1 MYPEIITHNECVG
14 LLLFDTWKNKPRTR
28 RLTRCMRK
36 RLQEELFELEW
47 PKRRNRIREGR
58 ITPEIG
64 VGTSAAAAAD
74 TEDTGETIIIE
85 EEEETDIT
93 IEETTV
99 DTIEETEGTLAV
111 EGETMTTA
119 EVGMAGLGVGGG
131 MKTDELEEVTTIE
144 EATTIDEVE
153 QVMTIEE
160 DTTIEE
166 ATTIEETTTI
176 EEATTIEEVP
186 MKIEGEATA
195 GTDMKTGEPL
205 SSKKTSTAT

>member
-1 MYPEIITHNECVG
+1 MYPEITTHNECVG

-85 EEEETDIT
+85 EEEEEETDIT

-111 EGETMTTA
+111 EGETMTIA
-119 EVGMAGLGVGGG
+119 EVGMEVVGAG

-153 QVMTIEE
+153 QVMTIEG
-160 DTTIEE
+160 D
-166 ATTIEETTTI
+166 TTI

-186 MKIEGEATA
+186 MKIEEEATA

-205 SSKKTSTAT
+205 SSKKTSAAT

>member
-85 EEEETDIT
+85 EEEEEETDIM

-119 EVGMAGLGVGGG
+119 EVGMAVVGAG

>member
-85 EEEETDIT
+85 EEEEETDIT

-119 EVGMAGLGVGGG
+119 EVGMAVAGGG

-166 ATTIEETTTI
+166 ATTIEE
-176 EEATTIEEVP
+176 VP

>member
-85 EEEETDIT
+85 EEEEEETDIT

-119 EVGMAGLGVGGG
+119 EVGMAVVGGG

-166 ATTIEETTTI
+166 ATTIEE
-176 EEATTIEEVP
+176 VP

>member
-1 MYPEIITHNECVG
+1 MYPEITTHNECVG

-85 EEEETDIT
+85 EEEEEETDIT

-119 EVGMAGLGVGGG
+119 EVGMAVVGGG

-153 QVMTIEE
+153 QVMTIEG
-160 DTTIEE
+160 D
-166 ATTIEETTTI
+166 TTI

-186 MKIEGEATA
+186 MKIEEEATA

-205 SSKKTSTAT
+205 SSKKTSAAT

>member
-85 EEEETDIT
+85 EEEEEETDIT

-119 EVGMAGLGVGGG
+119 EVGMAVVGGG

-153 QVMTIEE
+153 QVMTIEG
-160 DTTIEE
+160 D
-166 ATTIEETTTI
+166 TTI

-186 MKIEGEATA
+186 MKIEEEATA

-205 SSKKTSTAT
+205 SSKKTSAAT

>member
-85 EEEETDIT
+85 EQEEEETDIT

-119 EVGMAGLGVGGG
+119 EVGMAVVGGG

-166 ATTIEETTTI
+166 ATTIEE
-176 EEATTIEEVP
+176 VP